1 MSEQQQQ
8 DFTHVAIPVDTLNKL
23 VGVLQV
29 RPFNEVAGII
39 EELQKGAKPINLQ
52 APAEVPEAREQTEP
66 GS

>member
-1 MSEQQQQ
+1 MSEQQNQ

-52 APAEVPEAREQTEP
+52 APAEEAATADKTEP